1 MAEFILL
8 TTLMFVMLMLWPL
21 GFLHGYLRGRQGK
34 VYAILK
40 DVGAV
45 TDGPR
50 AETDVKQH

>member
-1 MAEFILL
+1 
-8 TTLMFVMLMLWPL
+8 MFVMLMLWPL